1 MKLTYRCVQKGLRI
15 VLKISNLVFATKL
28 NSMHNLKSNFDK
40 FCVICK
46 KIFKDAVNKD
56 FNFRTYPVKPKMN
69 DISILALSCCMESLG
84 IDSENLLWSKLQTDY
99 ATDFPDLIDRTRFN
113 RRRRRLQ
120 PQIARI
126 QDCIALRLTNEC
138 DTMIIDS
145 VPVPV
150 IKLARETSYKICK
163 QDYETAPA
171 KGYSA
176 VNKGWFIGYKL
187 HLVIFGN
194 GVVQQ
199 SGITKGN
206 VHDINYLKSIE
217 TLPSNKDLLGDRA
230 FLSKTVQLN
239 LFENFEVRLRVPFR
253 SNQYAYKKYPKNL
266 KGKRQM
272 IETVFAQLCD
282 QFNLKRNYAKTYSGI
297 LTRLSSKVS
306 AISILN
312 FINFTN
318 GVKLSRLKHALS
330 F

>member
-1 MKLTYRCVQKGLRI
+1 MLQS
-15 VLKISNLVFATKL
+15 SNLVIAKQL
-28 NSMHNLKSNFDK
+28 KAMHNLKSNFDK
-40 FCVICK
+40 FYVICK
-46 KIFKDAVNKD
+46 KIFSDSVNRD

-69 DISILALSCCMESLG
+69 DISIIALSCCMESLG

-99 ATDFPDLIDRTRFN
+99 SKKFPNLIDRSRFN

-126 QDCIALRLTNEC
+126 QDCIASELSDESE
-138 DTMIIDS
+138 TMIIDS

-150 IKLARETSYKICK
+150 VKLARESSYRICK

-171 KGYSA
+171 KGFSS

-187 HLVIFGN
+187 HVVIFAN
-194 GVVQQ
+194 GVIQQ
-199 SGITKGN
+199 SGVTKGN
-206 VHDINYLKSIE
+206 VHDINFLKSIE
-217 TLPSNKDLLGDRA
+217 SFPLHKDLLGDRA
-230 FLSKTVQLN
+230 FISKTVQLN

-253 SNQYAYKKYPKNL
+253 SNQYAYKKYPKRL

-282 QFNLKRNYAKTYSGI
+282 QFNLKRNYAKTYKGI
-297 LTRLSSKVS
+297 LARLSSKIS
-306 AISILN
+306 AVSILN
-312 FINFTN
+312 YINFINGN
-318 GVKLSRLKHALS
+318 KLSKLKHALS